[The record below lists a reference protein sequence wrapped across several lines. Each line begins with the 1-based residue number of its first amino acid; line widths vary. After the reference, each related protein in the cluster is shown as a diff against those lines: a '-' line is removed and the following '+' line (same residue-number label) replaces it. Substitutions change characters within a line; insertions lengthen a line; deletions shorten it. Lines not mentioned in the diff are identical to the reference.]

1 MLIPIRC
8 FECGQLL
15 ANKWEYYQRRLKEE
29 KGDASNK
36 PKYFD
41 GKNSLETPEKKIYEE
56 LHLTRY
62 CCRKTLLTTVDL
74 LSKF

>member
-1 MLIPIRC
+1 MLIPVRC
-8 FECGQLL
+8 FHCNKLL
-15 ANKWEYYQRRLKEE
+15 SNKWEYYQRRLKEE
-29 KGDASNK
+29 KGDSFGK

-41 GKNSLETPEKKIYEE
+41 GKNTLVTPEKRIYEE
-56 LHLTRY
+56 LELVRY

>member
-8 FECGQLL
+8 FECGKLL

-29 KGDASNK
+29 KGETFGK